1 MKILVPKFIRDTDA
15 FCSGLLVLRI
25 FFLGGHNTKCI
36 RYPWPSTL
44 LAQSR
49 FDAEGCNI
57 GQNPLEICPLYISEL
72 ARCVVGYLSLAQRH
86 PRQAHF
92 AVFSG
97 RSVVRSGPIII
108 LVYGVYDFRNLLYR
122 YEAMSRGLTTRLGL
136 PAGLPRLPPGMRH
149 TLQTYKRGLPP
160 GTS

>member
-108 LVYGVYDFRNLLYR
+108 LVYGVYDFRNLLYM
-122 YEAMSRGLTTRLGL
+122 EMGEWTRRVWTRTAKNTRTPELARNL
-136 PAGLPRLPPGMRH
+136 IRSSNP
-149 TLQTYKRGLPP
+149 
-160 GTS
+160 